1 MGYRVVNGVMHQAG
15 NFPINNERAGQGKVV
30 DKGSEVESFRD
41 ILKGKINKNDG
52 FTISKH
58 AAERMEN
65 VSMSPVDMNKINAAI
80 NKAKDKG
87 SKNCLI
93 VYKDL
98 AMVTSIDNRTVITA
112 IESSRAKDNV
122 FTNIDSVILL

>member
-30 DKGSEVESFRD
+30 DKSNEVESFRD
-41 ILKGKINKNDG
+41 ILKGRINKNDG